1 MMRLGRYPDWNGADS
16 QASNARRVLPRLVS
30 EFFAMGR
37 QVCAS
42 EPSPSALHR
51 LRLAGKRLRYCLEL
65 FRECYGPGLRK
76 RLKRLR
82 RIQRR
87 LGAVSDCDATEQL
100 LQSHHLADGV
110 DGKQLLAYL
119 RASRNENREAFLQY
133 WRTGFNAPGEEHA
146 WVEFLRSPEDGS
158 SA

>member
-1 MMRLGRYPDWNGADS
+1 
-16 QASNARRVLPRLVS
+16 
-30 EFFAMGR
+30 MGR

-65 FRECYGPGLRK
+65 FRECYGPRLRK

-100 LQSHHLADGV
+100 LQSHHLADGD

-119 RASRNENREAFLQY
+119 RASRNENRVAFLQY
-133 WRTGFNAPGEEHA
+133 WRTGFDAPGEEHV
-146 WVEFLRSPEDGS
+146 WVEFLSSPEDGS

>member
-1 MMRLGRYPDWNGADS
+1 MKLGRYPDWHGADS
-16 QASNARRVLPRLVS
+16 RASNARRVLPRLAKG
-30 EFFAMGR
+30 FFAMGR

-42 EPSPSALHR
+42 EPSPSELHR

-65 FRECYGPGLRK
+65 FHECYGPGLRK

-100 LQSHHLADGV
+100 LRSHHLADGV

-119 RASRNENREAFLQY
+119 QASRDKNREAFLQY
-133 WRTGFNAPGEEHA
+133 WRTGFDAPGEESA
-146 WVEFLRSPEDGS
+146 WIDFLRSPADDS